1 MTVQTAAHRS
11 QPLWLA
17 FIVHRLSGLALAI
30 FLPFHFLV
38 LGLAI
43 SGEAQLDSFL
53 RWTEQP
59 LVKFSEAALVGLLAV
74 HMLGGLRL
82 LAIENLGWFSGQR
95 LWAALAMLAALVV
108 AFAFLVTVFR

>member
-1 MTVQTAAHRS
+1 MLTTAHRTNV
-11 QPLWLA
+11 LWLA
-17 FIVHRLSGLALAI
+17 ALVHRLSGLALAV

-38 LGLAI
+38 LGLALNN
-43 SGEAQLDSFL
+43 EAQLDGFL

-82 LAIENLGWFSGQR
+82 LAVENIGWFSGQR

-108 AFAFLVTVFR
+108 AFAFLVSVFR